1 MSIHQDAPV
10 VIFDNGSGICKA
22 GLSGDN
28 TPRSVISS
36 VIGHARTGNR
46 MLQAN
51 RKAYYVGEEAQTFR
65 GILALTYPIEHGI
78 VKSWPDMEKIWKHVY
93 DCELRMQSNEHP
105 VLLSEA
111 PFNPSSNR
119 EMMAEVMFESFNVP
133 AMYMALQA
141 ALSLYASGHTTGLV
155 VDIGDG
161 VTSTFPIYEGSPL
174 PHAGNRLNFAGRDI
188 TEYLTRLLMETK
200 LSFVS
205 SAEKDIAR
213 EIKEKLC
220 YVALDP
226 KEEAEKCPAEGS
238 EEYILPDGNVVTIGT
253 QRFLAPESLFSPS
266 TIGID
271 AQGLH
276 KMIHESIY
284 GCAIDVRRS
293 LFNNILLSG
302 ASTLFPGLQDRIY
315 KEIRTL
321 APKTIQVKVIA
332 PSDRKFSVWI
342 GGSVLTCLESF
353 KEMWITARDYSEF
366 GSAVVYR
373 MA

>member
-1 MSIHQDAPV
+1 MSIHQDAPA

-22 GLSGDN
+22 GLSGDI
-28 TPRSVISS
+28 TPSSVISS

-51 RKAYYVGEEAQTFR
+51 RKAYYVGEEAQNLR

-111 PFNPSSNR
+111 PFNPRSNR

-276 KMIHESIY
+276 KMIYESIY

>member
-1 MSIHQDAPV
+1 MSLP
-10 VIFDNGSGICKA
+10 C
-22 GLSGDN
+22 
-28 TPRSVISS
+28 
-36 VIGHARTGNR
+36 
-46 MLQAN
+46 
-51 RKAYYVGEEAQTFR
+51 
-65 GILALTYPIEHGI
+65 
-78 VKSWPDMEKIWKHVY
+78 
-93 DCELRMQSNEHP
+93 
-105 VLLSEA
+105 
-111 PFNPSSNR
+111 
-119 EMMAEVMFESFNVP
+119 
-133 AMYMALQA
+133 
-141 ALSLYASGHTTGLV
+141 LV

-188 TEYLTRLLMETK
+188 TDYLMRLLMETR

-205 SAEKDIAR
+205 SAERDIAR

-226 KEEAEKCPAEGS
+226 KEEAEKCPSEGS
-238 EEYILPDGNVVTIGT
+238 EENIPPDGNVVTIGT
-253 QRFLAPESLFSPS
+253 QRFLAPEHLFSPS
-266 TIGID
+266 IIGID

-315 KEIRTL
+315 NEIRTL
-321 APKTIQVKVIA
+321 APKTIEVKVIA

-353 KEMWITARDYSEF
+353 KEMWITAMDYSEF
-366 GSAVVYR
+366 GSAIVHR

>member
-1 MSIHQDAPV
+1 MSNNLDAPV

-22 GLSGDN
+22 GLSGD
-28 TPRSVISS
+28 TVPRSIISS
-36 VIGHARTGNR
+36 VIGRAKTKYS
-46 MLQAN
+46 MAEAN
-51 RKAYYVGEEAQTFR
+51 RKAYYVGEEAQALR

-93 DCELRMQSNEHP
+93 DCELLIQSNESP

-111 PFNPSSNR
+111 PFNPTSNR
-119 EMMAEVMFESFNVP
+119 EMMAEVMFESFDVP
-133 AMYMALQA
+133 ALYVALQA
-141 ALSLYASGHTTGLV
+141 TLSLYASGRTTGLV

-161 VTSTFPIYEGSPL
+161 VTTTFPIFEGTPL
-174 PHAGNRLNFAGRDI
+174 PYAGYRLNFAGRDI
-188 TEYLTRLLMETK
+188 TDNLTRLLMETG

-205 SAEKDIAR
+205 SAEKEIAR

-226 KEEAEKCPAEGS
+226 KEEAENYPAKGL
-238 EEYILPDGNVVTIGT
+238 EEYMLPDGKVVTIGP

-266 TIGID
+266 ISGMDTLGV
-271 AQGLH
+271 H
-276 KMIHESIY
+276 KMILESIY
-284 GCAIDVRRS
+284 RCAIDVRRY

-302 ASTLFPGLQDRIY
+302 ASTLFPGLEDRLY
-315 KEIRTL
+315 SEIRTV
-321 APKTIQVKVIA
+321 APETVEVKVIA

-342 GGSVLTCLESF
+342 GGSILTSLESF
-353 KEMWITARDYSEF
+353 KEMWITAKDYSEF
-366 GSAVVYR
+366 GLAIIHR